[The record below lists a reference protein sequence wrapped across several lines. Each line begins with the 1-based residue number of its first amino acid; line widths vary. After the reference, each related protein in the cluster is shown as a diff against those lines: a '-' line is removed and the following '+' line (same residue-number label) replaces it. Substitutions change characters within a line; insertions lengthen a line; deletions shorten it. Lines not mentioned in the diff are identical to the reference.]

1 VISPIVSV
9 AGIGLVLGFR
19 HAFEPDHL
27 ATVTTLAA
35 RPGRVLDAARLGL
48 SWAIGHTATITV
60 AALLTIALGLHLPE
74 RLWPAAELV
83 VAVSLVTLG
92 ASAIV
97 QFLRGRW
104 HLHSHS
110 HDGVS
115 HLHLHSHARSTS
127 HAHAHPATNVRWALG
142 FGLLHGLAGSG
153 AVLALLVATVP
164 GRAGQWACLA
174 AFGLGTVLGML
185 TVSAVLWGMVRAA
198 SQRSS
203 RWFAILRLGSAT
215 ASVVVGTIMVVET
228 LRAR

>member
-1 VISPIVSV
+1 VIPQVVSV

-48 SWAIGHTATITV
+48 SWAIGHTATITI
-60 AALLTIALGLHLPE
+60 AALLTIALGFHLPE
-74 RLWPAAELV
+74 RLWPMAEL
-83 VAVSLVTLG
+83 VAVSLVFLG

-97 QFLRGRW
+97 QFFRGRW

-115 HLHLHSHARSTS
+115 HLHLHSHSRSAS
-127 HAHAHPATNVRWALG
+127 HAHAHPATNARWALG

-164 GRAGQWACLA
+164 GPTGQWACLA

-198 SQRSS
+198 SQRSQ
-203 RWFAILRLGSAT
+203 RWFAFLRLGSAT

-228 LRAR
+228 LRAH